1 MRAYDTYTE
10 SLFTMSKLEDFIP
23 QSHPLRPIRKMVNEA
38 LTNLE
43 GFLTSMYAAQSQG
56 GRPAIAPE
64 KLLRAMLLQV
74 FYSIRS
80 ERQLMEQTQYNL
92 LYRWFIGL
100 AMDDPV
106 WVPTVFTKNRAR
118 LLEHD
123 AVIELFNEVLMLAE
137 RRGLLG
143 GAL

>member
-1 MRAYDTYTE
+1 MRASDTYTE

-38 LTNLE
+38 LAHLE

-56 GRPAIAPE
+56 GRPAIAPAPE

-80 ERQLMEQTQYNL
+80 ERQLMEQTQ
-92 LYRWFIGL
+92 
-100 AMDDPV
+100 
-106 WVPTVFTKNRAR
+106 
-118 LLEHD
+118 
-123 AVIELFNEVLMLAE
+123 
-137 RRGLLG
+137 
-143 GAL
+143 ALSLVHWACDGRSCVGTDVVHQEPRSAA

>member
-1 MRAYDTYTE
+1 MRASDTCTE
-10 SLFTMSKLEDFIP
+10 SLFTMSMLEDFIP

-38 LTNLE
+38 LAHLE

-56 GRPAIAPE
+56 GRPAIALE

-106 WVPTVFTKNRAR
+106 
-118 LLEHD
+118 
-123 AVIELFNEVLMLAE
+123 
-137 RRGLLG
+137 
-143 GAL
+143 